1 MLTEL
6 NLRLEHV
13 GRCRVSYDF
22 EAAVLLALSE
32 GKRKIYG
39 FDYTPPPFRQ
49 QLLTFL
55 ADRGESFESG
65 NYVRFTVT
73 SPETIIG
80 LLPLVNW
87 VHTILFILDRKPIA
101 ELGTPVLQRRWL
113 IVPDPFA
120 WFTDRL
126 AEWEIVCF
134 VGTSPYR
141 GVDIR
146 SERIGYSHLYTLI
159 APVITTYGLAVH
171 KANLELVRKI

>member
-6 NLRLEHV
+6 NLRLEQV
-13 GRCRVSYDF
+13 GQCRVSYDF
-22 EAAVLLALSE
+22 EAAVLFALSE

-39 FDYTPPPFRQ
+39 FDHTPPPMQQ

-65 NYVRFTVT
+65 DYVRFTVT

-80 LLPLVNW
+80 LLPLMNW
-87 VHTILFILDRKPIA
+87 VDTILFILDRKA
-101 ELGTPVLQRRWL
+101 LTELGTPVLQRRWL
-113 IVPDPFA
+113 IVPDTFA

-141 GVDIR
+141 GVDVR

-159 APVITTYGLAVH
+159 APVITTYALDIN
-171 KANLELVRKI
+171 KADLELVRKI